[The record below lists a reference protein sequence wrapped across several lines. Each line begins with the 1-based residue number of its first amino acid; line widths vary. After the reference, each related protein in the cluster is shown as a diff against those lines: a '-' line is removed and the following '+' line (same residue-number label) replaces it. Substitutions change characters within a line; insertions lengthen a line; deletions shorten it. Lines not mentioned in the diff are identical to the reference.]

1 MNKYKKIGLT
11 ALAGSLV
18 ATSAFAGELS
28 VSGSASMN
36 VEHTNGG
43 AANSGKTFSMGNS
56 VTFSGSG
63 ELDNGMTVSLSFTLD
78 QGDDTTTL
86 VNADNKFGSGAPFDG
101 HSVSISSDTLGKLT
115 LYGEGGK
122 SSTAL
127 YDTSAAGDL
136 WDNYDAEDGVEPK
149 ETGTSDNML
158 LYTLPS
164 LVDGLS
170 LNVSYEPSGEG
181 TTSATQYGASY
192 SGIEGLSVSFA
203 TGEDSNAETDPNETT
218 VLKASYAYGPVTLA
232 YSDYEFDKS
241 GTTDGVDMTAFKV
254 SYTVTDELSIAY
266 ASEELDREDDAEVA
280 EYDEVSVAYTTGGM
294 TISASMGEADNRDGT
309 TTATM
314 DNERW
319 YLGASFAF

>member
-18 ATSAFAGELS
+18 ATSAFAGELG
-28 VSGSASMN
+28 VSGSASINM
-36 VEHTNGG
+36 EHTNGG
-43 AANSGKTFSMGNS
+43 AANKGKTFSMGNS
-56 VTFSGSG
+56 VVFSGSG
-63 ELDNGMTVSLSFTLD
+63 ELDNGMTVSLSFELD
-78 QGDDTTTL
+78 QGDDDT
-86 VNADNKFGSGAPFDG
+86 ASDAAYSGGPFDG

-136 WDNYDAEDGVEPK
+136 WDNYDAEDGIEPE
-149 ETGTSDNML
+149 ETGTADNML

-164 LVDGLS
+164 FVDGLS
-170 LNVSYEPSGEG
+170 LNASYEPTKGG
-181 TTSATQYGASY
+181 VASATQFGASY
-192 SGIEGLSVSFA
+192 SGIDGLTVSYA
-203 TGEDSNAETDPNETT
+203 TGDDSNAVSDPSTGT

-232 YSDYEFDKS
+232 YSDYEFDKTGDTGS
-241 GTTDGVDMTAFKV
+241 IDMNGYKV
-254 SYTVTDELSIAY
+254 TYTVTDELSLAY
-266 ASEELDREDDAEVA
+266 ASEELDQVGKTETA
-280 EYDEVSVAYTTGGM
+280 EYDEVSVSYTTGGM
-294 TISASMGEADNRDGT
+294 TLSASMGEAENRDGT

>member
-18 ATSAFAGELS
+18 ATSAFAGELG
-28 VSGSASMN
+28 VSGSASINM
-36 VEHTNGG
+36 EHTNGG
-43 AANSGKTFSMGNS
+43 AANKGKTFSMGNS
-56 VTFSGSG
+56 VKFSGSG
-63 ELDNGMTVSLSFTLD
+63 ELDNGMTVSLSFELD
-78 QGDDTTTL
+78 QGDDDT
-86 VNADNKFGSGAPFDG
+86 AASAAYSGGPFDG

-136 WDNYDAEDGVEPK
+136 WDNYDAEDGIEPE
-149 ETGTSDNML
+149 ETGTADNML

-164 LVDGLS
+164 FVDGLS
-170 LNVSYEPSGEG
+170 LNASYEPTKGG
-181 TTSATQYGASY
+181 VASATQFGASY
-192 SGIEGLSVSFA
+192 SGIDGLTVSYA
-203 TGEDSNAETDPNETT
+203 TGDDSNAQSDPSTGT

-232 YSDYEFDKS
+232 YSDYEYDKTGNTGS
-241 GTTDGVDMTAFKV
+241 IDMNGYKV
-254 SYTVTDELSIAY
+254 TYTVTDELSLAY
-266 ASEELDREDDAEVA
+266 ASEELDQVGKTETA
-280 EYDEVSVAYTTGGM
+280 EYDEISVSYTTGGM
-294 TISASMGEADNRDGT
+294 TLSASMGEADNRDGT

>member
-56 VTFSGSG
+56 VKFSGSG
-63 ELDNGMTVSLSFTLD
+63 ELDNGMTVSLSFELD
-78 QGDDTTTL
+78 QGDDDTAS
-86 VNADNKFGSGAPFDG
+86 NAAYSGGPFDG

-164 LVDGLS
+164 FVDGLS
-170 LNVSYEPSGEG
+170 LNASYEPTKGG
-181 TTSATQYGASY
+181 VASATQFGASY
-192 SGIEGLSVSFA
+192 SGIDGLTVSYA
-203 TGEDSNAETDPNETT
+203 TGDDSNAVSDPSTGT

-232 YSDYEFDKS
+232 YSDYEFDKTGDTGS
-241 GTTDGVDMTAFKV
+241 IDMNGYKV
-254 SYTVTDELSIAY
+254 SYTVNDEISLAY
-266 ASEELDREDDAEVA
+266 ATEDLDEVGKAETA
-280 EYDEVSVAYTTGGM
+280 SYDEVSVSYTTGGM
-294 TISASMGEADNRDGT
+294 TLSASMGEADNRDGT

>member
-18 ATSAFAGELS
+18 ATSAFAGELG
-28 VSGSASMN
+28 VSGSASIN

-56 VTFSGSG
+56 VVFSGSG
-63 ELDNGMTVSLSFTLD
+63 ELDNGMTVSLSFELD
-78 QGDDTTTL
+78 QGDDDTAS
-86 VNADNKFGSGAPFDG
+86 NAASSGGPFDG
-101 HSVSISSDTLGKLT
+101 HSVSISSETLGKLT

-136 WDNYDAEDGVEPK
+136 WDNYDAEDGIEPVEV
-149 ETGTSDNML
+149 GTSDNML

-164 LVDGLS
+164 FVDGLS
-170 LNVSYEPSGEG
+170 LNASYEPTKGG
-181 TTSATQYGASY
+181 VASATQFGASY
-192 SGIEGLSVSFA
+192 SGIDGLTVSYA
-203 TGEDSNAETDPNETT
+203 TGDDSDAQSDPSTGT

-232 YSDYEFDKS
+232 YSDYEYDKTGNTGS
-241 GTTDGVDMTAFKV
+241 IDMNGYKV
-254 SYTVTDELSIAY
+254 TYTVNDEISLAY
-266 ASEELDREDDAEVA
+266 ASEELDEVGKAETA
-280 EYDEVSVAYTTGGM
+280 EYDEISVSYTTGGM
-294 TISASMGEADNRDGT
+294 TLSASMGEAENRDGT

>member
-18 ATSAFAGELS
+18 ATSAFAGELG

-43 AANSGKTFSMGNS
+43 AANVGKTFSMGNS
-56 VTFSGSG
+56 VKFSGSG
-63 ELDNGMTVSLSFTLD
+63 ELDNGMTVSLSFELD
-78 QGDDTTTL
+78 QGDDDT
-86 VNADNKFGSGAPFDG
+86 AASAAYSGGPFDG

-115 LYGEGGK
+115 LSGEGGK

-136 WDNYDAEDGVEPK
+136 WDNYDAEDGIEPE
-149 ETGTSDNML
+149 ETGTADNML

-164 LVDGLS
+164 FVDGLS
-170 LNVSYEPSGEG
+170 LNASYEPTKGG
-181 TTSATQYGASY
+181 VASATQFGASY
-192 SGIEGLSVSFA
+192 SGIDGLTVSYA
-203 TGEDSNAETDPNETT
+203 TGDDSDAQSDPSTGT

-232 YSDYEFDKS
+232 YSDYEFDKTGDTGS
-241 GTTDGVDMTAFKV
+241 IDMNGYKV
-254 SYTVTDELSIAY
+254 TYTVNDEISLAY
-266 ASEELDREDDAEVA
+266 ASEELDEVGKTETA
-280 EYDEVSVAYTTGGM
+280 EYDEISVSYTTGGM
-294 TISASMGEADNRDGT
+294 TLSASMGEAENRDGT

>member
-18 ATSAFAGELS
+18 ATSAFAGELG

-43 AANSGKTFSMGNS
+43 AANVGKTFSMGNS
-56 VTFSGSG
+56 VKFSGSG
-63 ELDNGMTVSLSFTLD
+63 ELDNGMTVSLSFELD
-78 QGDDTTTL
+78 QGDDSTTAAAAYT
-86 VNADNKFGSGAPFDG
+86 GGPFDG

-115 LYGEGGK
+115 LSGEGGK

-136 WDNYDAEDGVEPK
+136 WDNYDAEDGIEPE
-149 ETGTSDNML
+149 ETGTADNML

-164 LVDGLS
+164 FVDGLS
-170 LNVSYEPSGEG
+170 LNASYEPTKGG
-181 TTSATQYGASY
+181 VASATQFGASY
-192 SGIEGLSVSFA
+192 SGIDGLTVSYA
-203 TGEDSNAETDPNETT
+203 TGDDSNAVSDPSTGT

-232 YSDYEFDKS
+232 YSDYEFDKTGDTGS
-241 GTTDGVDMTAFKV
+241 IDMNGYKV
-254 SYTVTDELSIAY
+254 TYTVNDEISLAY
-266 ASEELDREDDAEVA
+266 ATEDLDEVGKAETA
-280 EYDEVSVAYTTGGM
+280 SYDEVSVSYTTGGM
-294 TISASMGEADNRDGT
+294 TLSASMGEADNRDGT

>member
-18 ATSAFAGELS
+18 ATSAFAGELG

-43 AANSGKTFSMGNS
+43 AANVGKTFSMGNS
-56 VTFSGSG
+56 VKFSGSG
-63 ELDNGMTVSLSFTLD
+63 ELDNGMTVSLSFELD
-78 QGDDTTTL
+78 QGDDDT
-86 VNADNKFGSGAPFDG
+86 ASDAAYSGGPFDG

-115 LYGEGGK
+115 LSGEGGK

-136 WDNYDAEDGVEPK
+136 WDNYDAEDGVEPT
-149 ETGTSDNML
+149 ETGTADNML

-164 LVDGLS
+164 FVDGLS
-170 LNVSYEPSGEG
+170 LNASYEPTKGG
-181 TTSATQYGASY
+181 VASATQFGASY
-192 SGIEGLSVSFA
+192 SGIDGLTVSYA
-203 TGEDSNAETDPNETT
+203 TGDDSNAQSDPSTGT

-232 YSDYEFDKS
+232 YSDYEFDKTGNTGS
-241 GTTDGVDMTAFKV
+241 IDMNGYKV
-254 SYTVTDELSIAY
+254 TYTVTDELSLAY
-266 ASEELDREDDAEVA
+266 ASEELDQVGKTETA
-280 EYDEVSVAYTTGGM
+280 EYDEISVSYTTGGM
-294 TISASMGEADNRDGT
+294 TLSASMGEAENRDGS